1 LFINKNIVSLWTT
14 NKKLNKMKKLL
25 TLILLSLIGFGT
37 YSQTHTPFSIKIRI
51 KNTAHCSI
59 QLRGVYFTSSS
70 TTPSS
75 FGAGTPAYFIPSGY
89 FTGDSAVA
97 ILPYDTTTTF
107 NFAVITSGCP
117 CNSANGGVNI
127 NAYHTK
133 VVYANFCDSF
143 PMGIEI
149 IPTTPKKKVVKII
162 DEMGRESQPEPNK
175 LLIYIYSDGTIE
187 RKINLK

>member
-1 LFINKNIVSLWTT
+1 
-14 NKKLNKMKKLL
+14 MKKLL
-25 TLILLSLIGFGT
+25 TLLLLSLIGFGA

-70 TTPSS
+70 SPSS
-75 FGAGTPAYFIPSGY
+75 FGAGTPGYFIPSGY

-107 NFAVITSGCP
+107 NFAIITSGCP
-117 CNSANGGVNI
+117 CNSATGGVNI

-133 VVYANFCDSF
+133 VVNANFCDSF
-143 PMGIEI
+143 PMGIEV
-149 IPTTPKKKVVKII
+149 IPTTSKKIVHII
-162 DEMGRESQPEPNK
+162 DELGRESQPEPNK
-175 LLIYIYSDGTIE
+175 LLIYMYSDGTIE
-187 RKINLK
+187 RKIIAKD